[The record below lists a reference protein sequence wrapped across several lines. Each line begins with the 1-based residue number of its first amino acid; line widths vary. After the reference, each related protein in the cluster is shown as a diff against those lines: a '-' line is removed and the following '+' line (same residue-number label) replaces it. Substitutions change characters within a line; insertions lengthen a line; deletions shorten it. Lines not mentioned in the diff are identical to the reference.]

1 MASDF
6 KYSIDTS
13 ALVHAYQRSYPPDI
27 LPDLWDKRLDELIE
41 AGRLF
46 AAYTNAHK
54 SEPMRP
60 VSPSDGRDAVG
71 IVDQLVPS
79 LATEGDDVVVAF
91 EDAV

>member
-41 AGRLF
+41 AWRLF
-46 AAYTNAHK
+46 AAYDVLEELERK
-54 SEPMRP
+54 
-60 VSPSDGRDAVG
+60 
-71 IVDQLVPS
+71 L
-79 LATEGDDVVVAF
+79 DDLCAW
-91 EDAV
+91 A

>member
-41 AGRLF
+41 SGQLF
-46 AAYTNAHK
+46 AAYDVLEELERKH
-54 SEPMRP
+54 
-60 VSPSDGRDAVG
+60 
-71 IVDQLVPS
+71 
-79 LATEGDDVVVAF
+79 DDLFAWAK
-91 EDAV
+91 ERWS